1 MRIFVL
7 AIFSLLFCFK
17 SFSQVKPADLPK
29 IDGDFTVVNVDPA
42 NISVIT
48 GSAAAIGLN
57 VKAGKNNMPVI
68 AGSVLLWEGAGF
80 NDDNAKKLEEY
91 VRNGG
96 SLLLTMGENGGD
108 KPMRIANI
116 LPTIGWNRSKRGV
129 MNLSEW
135 DDTFFTDVVKNLTV
149 PWYYEIRPFHA
160 AERGQA
166 RYDQYER
173 FIPYLSYSSPDMT
186 TPKLPAGAE
195 WWSRPLQNREW
206 KIRAR
211 GNDAGQSPLLITSR
225 YGHGRVAVFASS
237 ATTTGNSPAAQAFWT
252 TILRYLATPLPVASA
267 LPIEVDDM
275 LPPVVTTDIA
285 TRTMKVTLKN
295 PIEKP
300 LTLQLMVR
308 LMSWE
313 NAIVGDLSKIVTLGP
328 GEIKTVDFAIPA
340 PSQTGYQELEA
351 RDAYNV
357 RLGILSEDGGTLVK
371 ERKYPIDMRPPVKL
385 TVATEEV
392 RSIPYPFKAPVIGKE
407 ARLGLPIM
415 GYDYMPGQVVKAT
428 VSISNGLRNIAK
440 LAKVEDESDPKN
452 PTVIALTD
460 EGVLGEKGID
470 WYASAYGNFNGQDK
484 KDTVITFTF
493 PQAVT
498 IGAVTLVGTPD
509 TYRNYNR
516 HNPAKVIISVDAVE
530 EARADDAGDRFM
542 KEGGLL
548 RLPIEQAKGNI
559 VTITMP
565 WVKDKSQGAPWL
577 GEVMIDGNTGTLPLA
592 TTGTVTLTLRNSL
605 TGETTPVDTREITAK
620 PGEQANFTVPI
631 TIPPGGDTARF
642 YRLEGTFAG
651 QQSNVPIMVIN
662 PKAPLKPLT
671 ELKPP
676 TAVDMGFIVTRGF
689 RNVFAT
695 GTGTAEINAGWGQPD
710 DLIWA
715 YSRQLKQI
723 GERSHTQAAKLY
735 VTENDMRHYSTPWR
749 QFGNGEEF
757 YDVGTPSLVEQ
768 AKKDRRWKI
777 AGQVTLGHSDRW
789 DTGPEVGALHGWQD
803 FEGFNEYLLSLKKP
817 GLTGKTREEL
827 AKEIH
832 GKYEGEW
839 QAWNCLR
846 YVHDVRTLREAFL
859 KEGKKLLIT
868 AQGLTLV
875 PMRYAVELAETIRG
889 SSDDTTWGMWEESVP
904 YTTGRQMAAMAFSPA
919 WAMSTLCQWGYDS
932 GTLGNPQWRGPVGT
946 TEPSRRHL
954 YDRAFRG
961 VIRADG
967 NYTSMHYYGYN
978 SNAGYAYTM
987 NTNDYQQY
995 HRVQELH
1002 SLMTPDGPLGVGLV
1016 LSTARVETEDN
1027 LAIGSPYDSGGRMSD
1042 LAAMRNMI
1050 WRLHDTGV
1058 SIPFTANV
1066 ATLDKWTG
1074 TAPLI
1079 LINVSHFNNDEIA
1092 ILKKLHEKGFKIT
1105 AFMGDGELSA
1115 DAAELF
1121 GVTTAG
1127 VPVKGKKIG
1136 EIFKKSIISSENTLL
1151 IVDSADSMSAQYAR
1165 AITPFI
1171 MDACAPPIKFDKG
1184 ITGYG
1189 FTSNGRKFVVMEDW
1203 REEGRTTILHYT
1215 PTSINV
1221 AKLKAI
1227 DVNENT
1233 PLNVKK
1239 KDNYFE
1245 ISVPTRPGDGT
1256 LVCIE
1261 EVK

>member
-1 MRIFVL
+1 MRILF
-7 AIFSLLFCFK
+7 FSLLSLLISINC
-17 SFSQVKPADLPK
+17 FSQNKATELPK
-29 IDGDFTVVNVDPA
+29 INGDLTLINLDPA
-42 NISVIT
+42 NNPAIT
-48 GSAAAIGLN
+48 ESATAIGLRVN
-57 VKAGKNNMPVI
+57 PGKYNMP
-68 AGSVLLWEGAGF
+68 AFTCSVLVWEGAGF
-80 NDDNAKKLEEY
+80 SDDNAKKLEEY

-96 SLLLTMGENGGD
+96 SLLLTMAENVSE

-116 LPTIGWNRSKRGV
+116 LPTIGWNRSRRGV
-129 MNLSEW
+129 ITLTER
-135 DDTFFTDVVKNLTV
+135 DDTFFTGAVKDLTL
-149 PWYYEIRPFHA
+149 PWYFEIRPWHA

-173 FIPYLSYSSPDMT
+173 FIPYLSYSSPDMNM
-186 TPKLPAGAE
+186 PKLPPNAD
-195 WWSRPLQNREW
+195 WWSRPLMNREW

-211 GNDAGQSPLLITSR
+211 GNDAGQSPILITSR
-225 YGHGRVAVFASS
+225 YGRGRIAVFASS
-237 ATTTGNSPAAQAFWT
+237 ATAIKNNPEGLDFLTTT
-252 TILRYLATPLPVASA
+252 LRWLATPLPAPEM
-267 LPIEVDDM
+267 LPTEVEEM
-275 LPPVVTTDIA
+275 LPPVVKIDIA
-285 TRTMKVTLKN
+285 TRTFKVSIKN
-295 PIEKP
+295 PSDKP
-300 LTLQLMVR
+300 LKLQLLAR

-313 NAIVGDLSKIVTLGP
+313 NAMICDLTKNVTLEP
-328 GEIKTVDFAIPA
+328 EEIKTVDFVIPA
-340 PSQTGYQELEA
+340 PAPTGYQEVDY
-351 RDAYNV
+351 RDAYNI
-357 RLGILSEDGGTLVK
+357 RLGIMSEDGATIIK
-371 ERKYPIDMRPPVKL
+371 EKKYPVNMCPPVKIS
-385 TVATEEV
+385 VATEEV
-392 RSIPYPFKAPVIGKE
+392 RSIPYPFKAPVIAKE
-407 ARLGLPIM
+407 SRLGLPIM
-415 GYDYMPGQVVKAT
+415 AYDYMPGQVVKAT
-428 VSISNGLRNIAK
+428 VSVTNGLRNIAK
-440 LAKVEDESDPKN
+440 MAKIEDESDPKN
-452 PTVIALTD
+452 PTIIALTD

-470 WYASAYGNFNGQDK
+470 WYATAYGNFNGVDK
-484 KDTVITFTF
+484 KDTVLTFTF
-493 PQAVT
+493 PQPVT
-498 IGAVTLVGTPD
+498 IGAVTLIGTPD

-516 HNPAKVIISVDAVE
+516 HNPAKVIITVDATE

-542 KEGGLL
+542 KEGGML
-548 RLPIEQAKGNI
+548 RLPIQLAKGNI

-565 WVKDKSQGAPWL
+565 WVKDKSTGAPWL
-577 GEVMIDGNTGTLPLA
+577 GEVMIEGTTSELPLE
-592 TTGTVTLTLRNSL
+592 TTGALTLTLRDTM
-605 TGETTPVDTREITAK
+605 TGEKTPVDTREITAK
-620 PGEQANFTVPI
+620 PGEMTTFTVQFPI
-631 TIPPGGDTARF
+631 PAGGDIARF

-651 QQSNVPIMVIN
+651 QQSNVPILVLN

-671 ELKPP
+671 ELKPA

-689 RNVFAT
+689 RNVFDT
-695 GTGTAEINAGWGQPD
+695 GTGTAEIGAGWGQPD

-715 YSRQLKQI
+715 YARQLKQI
-723 GERSHTQAAKLY
+723 GEKAHTQAAKLY

-768 AKKDRRWKI
+768 AKKDRRWKT
-777 AGQVTLGHSDRW
+777 ANQVTLGHSDRW

-827 AKEIH
+827 TKEIH

-846 YVHDVRTLREAFL
+846 FVHDVRTMRKAFA

-875 PMRYAVELAETIRG
+875 PMRYAVELAEIIRG

-904 YTTGRQMAAMAFSPA
+904 YTTGRQMAALAFSPA

-954 YDRAFRG
+954 YDRAFRS
-961 VIRADG
+961 VIRGDG
-967 NYTSMHYYGYN
+967 TYTSMHYYGYN

-1002 SLMTPDGPLGVGLV
+1002 SLMTPDGALGAGLV

-1050 WRLHDTGV
+1050 WRLQDTGV

-1066 ATLDKWTG
+1066 ATLDKWSG
-1074 TAPLI
+1074 KAPLI
-1079 LINVSHFNNDEIA
+1079 LINVSHFNKDEIG
-1092 ILKKLHEKGFKIT
+1092 ILKKVHEKGIKMV
-1105 AFMGDGELSA
+1105 AFMGDGELST

-1121 GVTTAG
+1121 GVTITG
-1127 VPVKGKKIG
+1127 VPDKGKKIG
-1136 EIFKKSIISSENTLL
+1136 EINKKAIIAAENSLL
-1151 IVDSADSMSAQYAR
+1151 IADSADGISAQYAR
-1165 AITPFI
+1165 LITPFI
-1171 MDACAPPIKFDKG
+1171 MDALAQPVQFDKG

-1189 FTSNGRKFVVMEDW
+1189 FISNGRKFVVMEDW
-1203 REEGRTTILHYT
+1203 REEGRTTILRYIPSSADIT
-1215 PTSINV
+1215 
-1221 AKLKAI
+1221 KLQAI
-1227 DVNENT
+1227 DVNEHT
-1233 PLNVKK
+1233 PLDVKK
-1239 KDNYFE
+1239 KDKYFE